1 MSQQDAPQTH
11 PYFLMTTDPVHIGV
25 GGSRLGRV
33 DNSIVREPGSRLPK
47 IPGTSL
53 HGAIRSYAAFQFGS
67 PDCAGQTNHCGDPC
81 CPICQTFGYAKGIT
95 EEQTRAGLVSISDAR
110 LLLFPVYS
118 LAGPVWVTSP
128 TALRDAGAENV
139 PDVADE
145 KVLLPQTLSRH
156 RHLNLGWLM
165 LPRANKGKDGF
176 FVWPQEL
183 NAVPETIRQRA
194 VLVSDALFSIIVN
207 SNLEV
212 RTSVSIDPNTGAA
225 LDKALFTYEAIPRT
239 AILYMEVVVE
249 QHRGTFPTR
258 DNCAAE
264 KDERE
269 LDVLQAMEKPNAA
282 DEVKAAEKKLA
293 VITKWEESNVDW
305 QSPLDVVKAGLGWMA
320 DLGVGGMGT
329 RGFGRVRDIAVNH
342 PSTTRTETQED

>member
-53 HGAIRSYAAFQFGS
+53 HGAIRSYAAFRFGS

-165 LPRANKGKDGF
+165 LPRANRGQDGF
-176 FVWPQEL
+176 FVWPQEM
-183 NAVPETIRQRA
+183 NDVPETIRQRA

-239 AILYMEVVVE
+239 AILHMEVVVE
-249 QHRGTFPTR
+249 RHRGNFPTG
-258 DNCAAE
+258 DNCATEKERREEAFLRDEPGAE
-264 KDERE
+264 E
-269 LDVLQAMEKPNAA
+269 
-282 DEVKAAEKKLA
+282 KLA
-293 VITKWEESNVDW
+293 IFKKWEEASVDW
-305 QSPLDVVKAGLGWMA
+305 QSPIDVVKAGLDWMA

-329 RGFGRVRDIAVNH
+329 RGFGRVRAIAVNH